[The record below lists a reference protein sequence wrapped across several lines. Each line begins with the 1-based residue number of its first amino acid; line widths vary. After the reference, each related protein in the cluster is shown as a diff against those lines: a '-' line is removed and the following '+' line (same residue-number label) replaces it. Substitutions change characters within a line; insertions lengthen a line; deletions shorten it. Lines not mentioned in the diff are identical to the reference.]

1 MIADY
6 FKMAWISIS
15 HRKVRSYLTIIG
27 IFIGIAAVVSLVSLG
42 NGLNAAIENEL
53 EKIGGDKLFISSK
66 SAIFMGE
73 SPSPLKEDDMKVVES
88 VRGVAEVA
96 AYPFKTAR
104 IVHKREQILYY
115 VAALPDEKGQRDL
128 FLETAQAEIIDGRLL
143 RSGEKFKALVASD
156 YLDKNVF
163 ERPLKSGDVIE
174 INDYEFEIAGVVKTS
189 DESSGVDRMIFLN
202 KDAYETAI
210 GKSDEFQ
217 YILAQVASNEDIE
230 RVSNDIER
238 ALRRHRGLDEGEE
251 DFEVQTPLQLVS
263 AFAAI
268 FNIVQAVVIGIAAIS
283 LLVGAVGIANT
294 MYTSVVER
302 TKDIG
307 VMKAIGAT
315 NEQIMGLFLVES
327 GMLGLVGGIVG
338 ITIGVL
344 IGKMIQYASSAALG
358 VTLIRAEFP
367 LSLIFGALAFAFVLG
382 AVSGMLPALAAAK
395 LKPVDAMRFK

>member
-27 IFIGIAAVVSLVSLG
+27 IFIGISAVVSLVSLG
-42 NGLNAAIENEL
+42 NGLNAAIEDEL

-73 SPSPLKEDDMKVVES
+73 SPNPLKEDDMKVVES
-88 VRGVAEVA
+88 VRGVMEVA
-96 AYPFKTAR
+96 AYPFNTAR
-104 IVHKREQILYY
+104 IEHKREQILYY
-115 VAALPDEKGQRDL
+115 VAALPDEKNQRDL